1 MVIVFDRNSGDLT
14 VLFVVAEPGVII
26 WNSLPE
32 PKQIYSYRSGLER
45 PNDFVWILH
54 VCQPFV
60 LFSQVGS
67 RYEFTGNN
75 KCLVLCPYG
84 IKGHKCSL
92 NMNCFFV
99 DHNLSIGPQ
108 RTGDGLNTFD
118 LAQMTSF

>member
-84 IKGHKCSL
+84 DRKSTRLNSSHSQISYAVFCLKKKKKTDRCSTT
-92 NMNCFFV
+92 V
-99 DHNLSIGPQ
+99 
-108 RTGDGLNTFD
+108 
-118 LAQMTSF
+118 